1 MYVITTPLQD
11 RDSASRLCQALA
23 AASSDLPSRKLLLP
37 ISHRFQSTC
46 GVLNPFHLTAL
57 RHLKM
62 VDLAKDKMFKVEE
75 LASHNRQGD
84 LWIAVDGKGENTI
97 FIR

>member
-1 MYVITTPLQD
+1 
-11 RDSASRLCQALA
+11 
-23 AASSDLPSRKLLLP
+23 
-37 ISHRFQSTC
+37 
-46 GVLNPFHLTAL
+46 
-57 RHLKM
+57 M